1 MRLAKA
7 MTSNDTDTQGPT
19 AEIGKLK
26 KDLSDL
32 IDKQDDNSWLL
43 SHTEIEFTK
52 ELGNFL

>member
-1 MRLAKA
+1 